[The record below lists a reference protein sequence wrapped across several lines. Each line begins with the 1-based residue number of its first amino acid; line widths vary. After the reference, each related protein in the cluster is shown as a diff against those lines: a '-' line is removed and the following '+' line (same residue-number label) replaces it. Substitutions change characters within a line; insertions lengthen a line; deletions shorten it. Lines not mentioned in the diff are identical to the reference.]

1 MDGFHLPA
9 DSKPKPPT
17 SLVQGSSSSKKFSL
31 CWILAASLPNP
42 PRANAYEAHVNTV
55 HTLDKKMDA
64 NKEKKRGETMP
75 YSLGSK
81 SKSKGRSKAM

>member
-64 NKEKKRGETMP
+64 NKEKKR
-75 YSLGSK
+75 
-81 SKSKGRSKAM
+81 RNNAI